1 MSSKPDLVLD
11 IAGVLATNLSP
22 HFWNDL
28 SLKFEVPY
36 EKLIQFK
43 KETRKELWTG
53 EITEKDFWLKL
64 NTSFPS
70 VEINYAKSKLKS
82 IIKPLPALKQIPLW
96 SQYANIHLLSNHRI
110 EWIQHIL
117 AEVKPYMKSI
127 TISGEAGCC
136 KPDRAIYLKVGRYLD
151 KKHILF
157 VDDQEKNLKE
167 ARNLG
172 WNTLLADTEGA
183 WVEKVVCSL

>member
-22 HFWNDL
+22 YFWNDL
-28 SLKFEVPY
+28 SLKFGVPY

-43 KETRKELWTG
+43 KDTREELWTG
-53 EITEKDFWLKL
+53 EITEQDFWLKL
-64 NTSFPS
+64 SSSFPS
-70 VEINYAKSKLKS
+70 VETKYARSKLIS
-82 IIKPLPALKQIPLW
+82 VIKPLPGLKKIPIW
-96 SQYANIHLLSNHRI
+96 SQHANIHLLSNHRI

-117 AEVKPYMKSI
+117 TGISPYIKSI

-136 KPDRAIYLKVGRYLD
+136 KPESDIYLKVEQYLN
-151 KKHILF
+151 KTQTLF

-167 ARNLG
+167 ASNLG
-172 WNTLLADTEGA
+172 WNTLLADKQGF
-183 WVEKVVCSL
+183 WVEKVICSL